1 MRRAKERRAEKRRGA
16 TRVTSPPPPPQ
27 SGEASRTF
35 VHIASEVGAYEAE
48 EVGVEHLL
56 RDIND
61 PSVSSTAGELRHKL
75 AGLRGLRT
83 HLGEVIGYLD
93 AVTAGRLP
101 ANRDILYHVQT
112 LLARLPNTQLPAV
125 VAGTY
130 ETVNDQH
137 LVIYMAALT
146 RSVLALHDLLANKQ
160 KFKAAEEDEAGARAA
175 KEAAAK
181 DAAAAAKAAA
191 AAAGGEKEK
200 KDAAADKGDKDKP
213 EGDGGKKPGA

>member
-1 MRRAKERRAEKRRGA
+1 M
-16 TRVTSPPPPPQ
+16 
-27 SGEASRTF
+27 
-35 VHIASEVGAYEAE
+35 HISSEVGAYEAE

-83 HLGEVIGYLD
+83 HLGEVLGYLD

-101 ANRDILYHVQT
+101 ANREILYHVQT
-112 LLARLPNTQLPAV
+112 LLARLPNTQLPAI

-137 LVIYMAALT
+137 LVIYMAALART
-146 RSVLALHDLLANKQ
+146 VLALHDLLVNKQ
-160 KFKAAEEDEAGARAA
+160 KFKAAEDEEVGG
-175 KEAAAK
+175 
-181 DAAAAAKAAA
+181 KAAA
-191 AAAGGEKEK
+191 AAAAAKPADGADAK
-200 KDAAADKGDKDKP
+200 AAADGKAGKG
-213 EGDGGKKPGA
+213 GGGKPAGGDAKDAKKSA

>member
-1 MRRAKERRAEKRRGA
+1 M
-16 TRVTSPPPPPQ
+16 
-27 SGEASRTF
+27 
-35 VHIASEVGAYEAE
+35 HIPSEVGAYEAE

-75 AGLRGLRT
+75 AGVRGLRT
-83 HLGEVIGYLD
+83 HLSEVVDYLD

-101 ANRDILYHVQT
+101 ANREILYLVQT
-112 LLARLPNTQLPAV
+112 LLSRLPNTQLPAT
-125 VAGTY
+125 VAGTH

-160 KFKAAEEDEAGARAA
+160 RFKAAEEEEASGRAA
-175 KEAAAK
+175 REAAAK
-181 DAAAAAKAAA
+181 DAAAASKAAAAA
-191 AAAGGEKEK
+191 AAAGG
-200 KDAAADKGDKDKP
+200 DKP
-213 EGDGGKKPGA
+213 DGKKSA